1 MSEVSSPALLPHLLS
16 PGVLLWLCLLF
27 PVILLLAW
35 YFGARK
41 QSLYGQRRYLLT
53 ALRCIAM
60 TTVIVALAGPVSHRT
75 NTGHGIV
82 FVLDRSA
89 SISDDSF
96 GRGIEFI
103 KNAVAQKPPRAQA
116 GLVVFG
122 ATPAVEHALSNTPLI
137 TENIQSFVDQG
148 ATDLSAAVELAVAN
162 LPAAG
167 QRTVVVISDGA
178 QTSGDAR
185 AAAGAAHSLGIDVFS
200 VALESDAAQNEI
212 RLQGIS
218 APDWVH
224 SNEPFQLHA
233 SIESTTAA
241 DASVVV
247 LRDGVAIHQTQVTLK
262 AGNNRITV
270 ADQLAA
276 RGLREYEV
284 LVNSD
289 ADTRFENNR
298 FSTFVEVRGAPRVLH
313 VYGQDGEQQPLT
325 QALQVQN
332 IDIDVIQATQFPAQ
346 QRQLDNYDLV
356 ILNNVSGFDLT
367 LARMELLEHFVR
379 DSGAGVISIGGTDAY
394 GAGGYYATPI
404 ETLLPV
410 DMDIK
415 TDASIPLAAVNI
427 LIDKSG
433 SMSTEVQGEQ
443 KLAIAKRAALAA
455 IEVLNPL
462 DQIGVLAFDSA
473 FEWTVSPMLAGEQ
486 RAIADGLAG
495 MTVGGDTDLYAALA
509 EAHRMAKSQ
518 QAKVKHL
525 IVLSDGLTSREAD
538 FAALSRRIAADNITI
553 STVAF
558 GANADQTLM
567 RGIAT
572 LGNGRYY
579 FASDLQNIPRI
590 FTSETLTLTRDLFVE
605 QTVNPTINDQH
616 ELLTGFDTLDL
627 PPLRGYQRTYP
638 KPAAQT
644 LLMAN
649 DDPLLVTWRYGLGR
663 SVAFMSD
670 FSGRWSNNWIQ
681 WPEFSRF
688 AAQTA
693 RWAMRRRNSDN
704 LTATFSVQDQTAT
717 ITIDALDRDERFV
730 NQLQLSATIRNS
742 TASSESTLSTDL
754 QQTGPGRYRGEFT
767 IVPGDQYFVSVSP
780 SDVDIAPKLFG
791 FVAPYSSE
799 YLGLGLN
806 LPLLEDLGRESGHG
820 VMPLSRASLD
830 TILTQSTNATSAHR
844 IWWPW
849 LLIALIALIAEVAL
863 RTLSRKPARH
873 K

>member
-1 MSEVSSPALLPHLLS
+1 MSELLPPALLPELLS
-16 PGVLLWLCLLF
+16 PRVLLWLCLLL
-27 PVILLLAW
+27 PAVWVMAW

-41 QSLYGQRRYLLT
+41 QSLYGRRRHLLT
-53 ALRCIAM
+53 ALRCVALI
-60 TTVIVALAGPVSHRT
+60 TVIVALAGPVSQRT
-75 NTGHGIV
+75 STGHGVV

-89 SISDDSF
+89 SVSDDSF
-96 GRGIEFI
+96 GRGVEFI
-103 KNAVAQKPPRAQA
+103 KNAVATKPPRTQI
-116 GLVVFG
+116 GVVVFG
-122 ATPAVEHALSNTPLI
+122 ATPAVEHALSNSPLI
-137 TENIQSFVDQG
+137 TENVQSFVDQG
-148 ATDLSAAVELAVAN
+148 ATDLGAAIELAVAN

-185 AAAGAAHSLGIDVFS
+185 AAAGAAQSLGIDVFS
-200 VALESDAAQNEI
+200 VALDADTAHNEI

-224 SNEPFQLHA
+224 ANEPFELHA
-233 SIESTTAA
+233 SIESTTPAA
-241 DASVVV
+241 ASVVI
-247 LRDGVAIHQTQVTLK
+247 LRDGVAIHQTEVTLK
-262 AGNNRITV
+262 AGNNRISV
-270 ADQLAA
+270 ADQLPA

-284 LVNSD
+284 LINSD

-298 FSTFVEVRGAPRVLH
+298 FSTFVEVRGPPRVLH
-313 VYGQDGEQQPLT
+313 VYGTNDEQQPLT

-332 IDIDVIQATQFPAQ
+332 IDVDAIQAAQFPAQ
-346 QRQLDNYDLV
+346 HRQLDNYDLV

-367 LARMELLEHFVR
+367 LAKMELLERFVR

-404 ETLLPV
+404 EALLPV

-495 MTVGGDTDLYAALA
+495 MTVGGDTDLFAALT

-525 IVLSDGLTSREAD
+525 IVLSDGLTSRDAD
-538 FAALSRRIAADNITI
+538 FAALSRRIAADDITI

-605 QTVNPTINDQH
+605 QTVNPAINDQH
-616 ELLTGFDTLDL
+616 ELLAGFDTPDL
-627 PPLRGYQRTYP
+627 PVLRGYQRTYP

-644 LLMAN
+644 LLMAS

-670 FSGRWSNNWIQ
+670 FSGRWGSNWIQ

-693 RWAMRRRNSDN
+693 RWAMRRRGDDN

-717 ITIDALDRDERFV
+717 VTIDALDRDDQFI
-730 NQLQLSATIRNS
+730 NQLKLSATISNS
-742 TASSESTLSTDL
+742 TASSGSALSTDL
-754 QQTGPGRYRGEFT
+754 QQTGPGRYRGEFAIT
-767 IVPGDQYFVSVSP
+767 PGDQYFVTLSP
-780 SDVDIAPKLFG
+780 SHTDIAPKLFG

-806 LPLLEDLGRESGHG
+806 LSLLEDLGRGSGHG

-830 TILTQSTNATSAHR
+830 TILTPSADATSAHR

-863 RTLSRKPARH
+863 RKITAKRVRH
-873 K
+873 T